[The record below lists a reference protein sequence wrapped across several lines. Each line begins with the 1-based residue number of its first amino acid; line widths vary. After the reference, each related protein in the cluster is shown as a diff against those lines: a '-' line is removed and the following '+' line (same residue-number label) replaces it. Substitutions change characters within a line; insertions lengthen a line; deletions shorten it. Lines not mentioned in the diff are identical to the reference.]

1 MKSFFKRENTSHDVI
16 GVLEEKTRKREKQTE
31 KEPRNARQAREAFIK
46 DLYRSSGREVDA
58 RRWAS
63 MFRQAWKWDDA
74 NAKASKDNSTT
85 DVRALERGLV
95 KAVKQVETPNDL
107 ALRAVVGNLTMST
120 TGVHAWFTLRA
131 RTQGFSPLEHIED
144 SILNDAVAYS
154 QLAGRTIKIRTTNRP
169 YSPDEWARATYEDA
183 HANGKPLP
191 GFNDYLSSMQD
202 HLFDSSFEEKWV
214 YVGVQ
219 LAGYLRYPSDLQ
231 REARFYAEEVER
243 LAAGLGQSSLG
254 AQKATATSM
263 QWLLEKS
270 LKLGLP
276 VPEIGPVGDYD
287 NEDMAELAEGALWTH
302 DPVGNSVTITA
313 RVAGEAAPITRHV
326 RVLTLG
332 RISPQEIPQD
342 SGAGWMQKSDRLPF
356 PVEWCATIEIKELKD
371 TKKEVESALL
381 VIRDQW
387 DHYTVDHDMQPPPTL
402 ERQYELVRQIDSD
415 LDSEHGGIENRSK
428 GWYRVALSADS
439 LEELNNRTAEFTSF
453 YGEGTFSWIAKR
465 GQYHNAREFIP
476 GEKLSDKAHSRRM
489 NMAFLAAG
497 IPQGT
502 AEIGDKL
509 GAIIGPT
516 AGNAARAVAWDLF
529 GPMEREHRSGLTM
542 LVAGLGGGK
551 TFLAAW
557 LLYQAVMAGAY
568 GVVFDPSDRLGR
580 LAELPELKPY
590 TEYVNLLNGAPG
602 LLSPFYVVA
611 EPVRS
616 WFDND
621 AEGQQEFEDA
631 VMAAKE
637 DRRTLFTDCL
647 RMFLTAKKAES
658 DTVATVIERVAEIMP
673 MEISTP
679 PGMLFEVLERIIE
692 GNEPATADLQPE
704 HLIEARTMLGRFRRL
719 SHSSIGRLVFP
730 PAGTPEPSQEKR
742 QNRRLV
748 IYTVNGIVPDDRQGS
763 SDLVSDRDRMATVV
777 FTLAAHLTQAQIYQ
791 AQRLERKVL
800 LLDECSV
807 LRAIPSG
814 KVLVNKSGTDS
825 RKHDLR
831 VLAVGQN
838 VSQFADNDLINSLD
852 NLVGGAFVG
861 AMQGSE
867 VGPALDLVKAP
878 REQGYEEIISSLRVK
893 TDRREASAK
902 KVDDDPRQFVFW
914 DGHDTERLFVDANA
928 IPEFVKMAQTGPEHL
943 RKAEEAHR
951 RAEALAAEA
960 MEGADGGLD
969 AGATTSA
976 PAEGAQAEETT
987 RRLRRQSRDEYPVNS
1002 QERS

>member
-1 MKSFFKRENTSHDVI
+1 MKAFLKRENSEDVI
-16 GVLEEKTRKREKQTE
+16 GVLEEKTRKRDKQKTT
-31 KEPRNARQAREAFIK
+31 KAPRNAKKAREDFIK
-46 DLYRSSGREVDA
+46 ELYRSSGRQINA
-58 RRWAS
+58 RNMAS

-74 NAKASKDNSTT
+74 NAKASRDNAIT
-85 DVRALERGLV
+85 DVRALERGLE
-95 KAVKQVETPNDL
+95 KEVKQVETPNDL

-131 RTQGFSPLEHIED
+131 RTQGFSPLEHIEE

-169 YSPDEWARATYEDA
+169 YSPDEWARATYNDA

-191 GFNDYLSSMQD
+191 GFNDYLSKMQD

-219 LAGYLRYPSDLQ
+219 LAGYLRYPSDQQ
-231 REARFYAEEVER
+231 REARFYADEVER
-243 LAAGLGQSSLG
+243 LAMVLGQSSLA

-276 VPEIGPVGDYD
+276 IPDIGPVGDYD
-287 NEDMAELAEGALWTH
+287 KEDMAELAEGALWTH
-302 DPVGNSVTITA
+302 DPVSNSVTVTA

-342 SGAGWMQKSDRLPF
+342 SGAGWMQKADRLPF
-356 PVEWCATIEIKELKD
+356 PVEWSATIEIKELKD
-371 TKKEVESALL
+371 TKKEVEAALL

-415 LDSEHGGIENRSK
+415 LDGEHGGIENRSK
-428 GWYRVALSADS
+428 GWYRVAISADS
-439 LEELNNRTAEFTSF
+439 LEELNSRTAEFTGF
-453 YGEGTFSWIAKR
+453 YGEGVFSWIAKR

-529 GPMEREHRSGLTM
+529 GPMEREHASGLTM

-557 LLYQAVMAGAY
+557 LLYQAVISGAY

-580 LAELPELKPY
+580 LADLPELKPY
-590 TEYVNLLNGAPG
+590 TEYVDLLNGEPG

-611 EPVRS
+611 EPLS
-616 WFDND
+616 DWFDND
-621 AEGQQEFEDA
+621 AKGRQDYEDA

-673 MEISTP
+673 MESDTP
-679 PGMLFEVLERIIE
+679 PGMLFEVLERIIAKE
-692 GNEPATADLQPE
+692 EPATEDLQSE

-719 SHSSIGRLVFP
+719 SSSSIGRLVFP
-730 PAGTPEPSQEKR
+730 PAGTPEPSQDKR
-742 QNRRLV
+742 ANRRLV
-748 IYTVNGIVPDDRQGS
+748 IYTVNGIIPEDRQGN

-777 FTLAAHLTQAQIYQ
+777 FTLAAHLTQSQIYRV
-791 AQRLERKVL
+791 QRTDRKVL

-807 LRAIPSG
+807 LRSIPSG
-814 KVLVNKSGTDS
+814 KILVNKSSTDS
-825 RKHDLR
+825 RKNDLR

-838 VSQFADNDLINSLD
+838 VSQFAENDQVNGLD

-867 VGPALDLVKAP
+867 VGPALDLVQAP
-878 REQGYEEIISSLRVK
+878 RGQGYEQIISSLREK
-893 TDRREASAK
+893 KDRREASSTDS
-902 KVDDDPRQFVFW
+902 DDEPRQFVFW
-914 DGHDTERLFVDANA
+914 DGHSTERLFVDANA
-928 IPEFVKMAQTGPEHL
+928 IPEFVTKAKSGPEQM
-943 RKAEEAHR
+943 RKAEEDER
-951 RAEALAAEA
+951 RIRVLAAEA
-960 MEGADGGLD
+960 M
-969 AGATTSA
+969 AGAEGQTASSDPSA
-976 PAEGAQAEETT
+976 ADDEPAAGEST
-987 RRLRRQSRDEYPVNS
+987 RRLRRQSRDEYSPTS
-1002 QERS
+1002 QSGES